1 MTKLSVRNGACVS
14 ALLASSFAGG
24 ATAAEVAAAAPSA
37 TPHSYLVFFD
47 FNKSDLTAKA
57 VDIVDKAAKDAL
69 DGKSTQI
76 DVTGYTDTVGSD
88 AYNLRLSKRRA
99 MAVQAELLKQG
110 LAAGEIAVFG
120 KGKHDLLVPTADGVK
135 EPQNRRVSIVFDTPP
150 AAAPEQKAAEAAA
163 APAAPSCGAM
173 TTPAMSASL
182 AANCNPMSF
191 DLGSILGKTYVTGVV
206 SGLAQWQTNHAPGD
220 KRTQAD
226 LSNGQVFIQKT
237 DGVLQYYVQAG
248 AYSIPD
254 LGAAYVP
261 TSKALDKLWGPLPV
275 AFVKVVPTD
284 TLSFQIGKLP
294 TLIGAEYSFS
304 FENLN
309 IERGLLWNQEP
320 AISKGVQANYTTGPL
335 AVSVSWNDGIYSNRF
350 NWVSALATYTI
361 DPSNTLAVD
370 FGTNVGHTGTNTY
383 ATPIAQNNE
392 TIANVMYTFTS
403 GPWTI
408 NPYVQYTHV
417 PEYEALHFGHE
428 ENSYAGALLVNYAF
442 DSAGP
447 LAGFSLPARF
457 EYIGTTG
464 SRVAASPNQPPVN
477 LLYGPNSDAWSITV
491 TPTYQYNVFFGRAE
505 FSYVEATSKPTP
517 GDAFG
522 SDGNSTT
529 QARVLLEAGI
539 IF

>member
-1 MTKLSVRNGACVS
+1 MRKFSVRNGAYVS
-14 ALLASSFAGG
+14 ALLASSLLS
-24 ATAAEVAAAAPSA
+24 ATASAETAAAATA
-37 TPHSYLVFFD
+37 PHSYLVFFD
-47 FNKSDLTAKA
+47 FNKADLTTKA

-69 DGKSTQI
+69 DGKTTQI

-110 LAAGEIAVFG
+110 LPAGEIAIFG

-135 EPQNRRVSIVFDTPP
+135 EPQNRRVSIVFDTAAP
-150 AAAPEQKAAEAAA
+150 AAAPAAPAEAAA

-182 AANCNPMSF
+182 AANCSPASF
-191 DLGSILGKTYVTGVV
+191 DLGRILGKVYVDGVV
-206 SGLAQWQTNHAPGD
+206 SGIGQWQTHHVPGD
-220 KRTQAD
+220 RVIQGD
-226 LSNGQVFIQKT
+226 LSNGQIFIQKT
-237 DGVLQYYVQAG
+237 DGMFQYYIQAG

-261 TSKALDKLWGPLPV
+261 TSKVIDKLWGPLPV
-275 AFVKVVPTD
+275 AFAKIVPAD
-284 TLSFQIGKLP
+284 NFSFQIGKLP

-320 AISKGVQANYTTGPL
+320 AISKGIQGNYTAGPL
-335 AVSVSWNDGIYSNRF
+335 AVSVSWNDGIYSNVF
-350 NWVSALATYTI
+350 NQISALATYTI
-361 DPSNTLAVD
+361 DSSNTIAVD
-370 FGTNVGHTGTNTY
+370 FGTNLGHTSKSTF
-383 ATPIAQNNE
+383 ATPEPQDNQ
-392 TIANVMYTFTS
+392 TIANVMYTYTS

-408 NPYVQYTHV
+408 NPYIQYTNV
-417 PEYEALHFGHE
+417 ARYLAYYFGHE
-428 ENSYAGALLVNYAF
+428 ENSYAGAVLVNYAF
-442 DSAGP
+442 DANSD

-464 SRVAASPNQPPVN
+464 SRTAVPPQMPVN

-491 TPTYQYNVFFGRAE
+491 TPTYQYNAFFGRAE

-522 SDGNSTT
+522 PDGNATT
-529 QARVLLEAGI
+529 QARVMLEAGI